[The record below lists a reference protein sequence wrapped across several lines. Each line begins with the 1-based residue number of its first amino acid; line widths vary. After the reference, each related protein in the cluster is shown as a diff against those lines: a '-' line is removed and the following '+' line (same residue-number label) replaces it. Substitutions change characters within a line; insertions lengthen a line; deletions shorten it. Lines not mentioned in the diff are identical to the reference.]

1 MELVVF
7 NDKESEVI
15 WKCQQEVRKRNKELA
30 VQKIN
35 KKINALVE
43 LARAISQYP
52 SIFKS
57 SDINGNMR
65 TAGTL
70 VESLCNLDEIDEIMH
85 IPTKAVLGKGYLIAK
100 INFFNTLR
108 KLSEPIPELKEEAR
122 QISKDINEIVFTL
135 MCEDVFMGI
144 IEDKS
149 MDITVRNRTAF
160 LLSSI
165 WEYRLNHGVS
175 EFAPILNSIW
185 ESRKKLRPVFGT
197 MMGTAELTTMSL
209 TSDEAWIDFLNRKDL
224 PEDVFQALEEF
235 LFTLTFEEL
244 SELRNKM
251 KELGLKSVTK
261 NELYTITGKRPRY
274 PEFDQSDSRE
284 MYRFFRNRK
293 QNAISRNRA
302 GVPGP
307 KKTIEEYI
315 MAYILSSPKWAGTY
329 KTV

>member
-7 NDKESEVI
+7 NDRESEVI
-15 WKCQQEVRKRNKELA
+15 WKCQQEVKKREKDHALH
-30 VQKIN
+30 KIN
-35 KKINALVE
+35 RKINALVE

-70 VESLCNLDEIDEIMH
+70 VESLCNQDEIDEIMH

-100 INFFNTLR
+100 INFFNMLKTLAD
-108 KLSEPIPELKEEAR
+108 PIPELKDEAIL
-122 QISKDINEIVFTL
+122 ISQDITEIVFTL

-144 IEDKS
+144 IQDKS
-149 MDITVRNRTAF
+149 MDMKIRNRTAF
-160 LLSSI
+160 LLANI
-165 WEYRLNHGVS
+165 WEYRLNHGVT
-175 EFAPILNSIW
+175 EFAPILSSIW

-197 MMGTAELTTMSL
+197 MMGTSELMAMSY
-209 TSDEAWIDFLNRKDL
+209 SIDSRWMDFLNDESI
-224 PEDVFQALEEF
+224 PEDTFLALEEF
-235 LFTLTFEEL
+235 LFTLTYEEL
-244 SELRNKM
+244 SELRIKM

-274 PEFDQSDSRE
+274 PEFDQSDPRE

-293 QNAISRNRA
+293 QNAISRNRS
-302 GVPGP
+302 GVKGP

-315 MAYILSSPKWAGTY
+315 MGYILSSPKWTGTD
-329 KTV
+329 

>member
-7 NDKESEVI
+7 NDRESEVI
-15 WKCQQEVRKRNKELA
+15 WKCQQEVKQRNKEHALH
-30 VQKIN
+30 KIN

-70 VESLCNLDEIDEIMH
+70 VESLCNRDEIDEIMH

-100 INFFNTLR
+100 INFFTMLKDLAKPIGDLKNEE
-108 KLSEPIPELKEEAR
+108 KL
-122 QISKDINEIVFTL
+122 ISQDITEIVFTL

-144 IEDKS
+144 IEDKV
-149 MDITVRNRTAF
+149 MDIKIRNRTAF
-160 LLSSI
+160 LLANI
-165 WEYRLNHGVS
+165 WEYRLNHGVT
-175 EFAPILNSIW
+175 EFAPILSSIW
-185 ESRKKLRPVFGT
+185 EARKKLRPVFGT
-197 MMGTAELTTMSL
+197 MLGTSELMTLSFSIDQTWM
-209 TSDEAWIDFLNRKDL
+209 DFLNNEEL
-224 PEDVFQALEEF
+224 PQDAFLALEEF
-235 LFTLTFEEL
+235 LFTLTYEEL
-244 SELRNKM
+244 SELRHKM
-251 KELGLKSVTK
+251 KDLGLKSVTK

-274 PEFDQSDSRE
+274 PEFDQSDPRE

-302 GVPGP
+302 GVDGP

-315 MAYILSSPKWAGTY
+315 MGYILSSPKWTGSE
-329 KTV
+329 